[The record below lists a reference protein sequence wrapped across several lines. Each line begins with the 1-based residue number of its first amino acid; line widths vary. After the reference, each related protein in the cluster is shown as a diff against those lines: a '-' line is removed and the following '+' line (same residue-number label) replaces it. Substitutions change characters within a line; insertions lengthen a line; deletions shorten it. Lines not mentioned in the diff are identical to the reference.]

1 MESVIKALKKLNNAA
16 IFTHVMPDGDAFG
29 SALSL
34 REVLK
39 DMGKDADVYISDNV
53 PKRLLFMSED
63 YLTSFTDKGYD
74 TLISLDAGDLKRLS
88 EYGEIFK
95 NHQNTISIDHHKTN
109 SLFAKINYV
118 VPEASSTGEVLYD
131 IFKKMGAKISK
142 KTAEHLYCAIAS
154 DTGCFKFSSTGEKG
168 HLIAAD
174 LIKKGIDFAELNRL
188 LFDTEEVVS
197 YKLKG
202 YAMNKAELHLG
213 GKVST
218 VSITKEDLK
227 MLGADFEHTEG
238 LSDVTRVIEG
248 VEVGIVLKE
257 KDDLVKV
264 SIRTNRYVDATVL
277 ASTFG
282 GGGHIRASGCVS
294 DLSIEET
301 KQKLIKKA
309 QELIKE

>member
-16 IFTHVMPDGDAFG
+16 IFTHIMPDGDAFG

-34 REVLK
+34 KEVLVN
-39 DMGKDADVYISDNV
+39 MGKKADIYISDNV

-63 YLTSFTDKGYD
+63 YLTSFVDKGYD

-118 VPEASSTGEVLYD
+118 LPEASSTGEVLYD
-131 IFKKMGAKISK
+131 IFKKMGAEISK
-142 KTAEHLYCAIAS
+142 KTAEYLYCAIAS

-227 MLGADFEHTEG
+227 KLGADFEHTEG
-238 LSDVTRVIEG
+238 LSDVARIIEG

-277 ASTFG
+277 ASIFG

-294 DLSIEET
+294 NLSIEET
-301 KQKLIKKA
+301 KQKLVKKA
-309 QELIKE
+309 QELIKD